1 LPCGLASLHTRSVY
15 GSGHFLWFFLCASKE
30 RTEQYQKV
38 KEEKNIFIKITC
50 MKKTTVILILFAA
63 ISSFTFITKF
73 SEDKPVPIPP
83 SKQRTNG
90 DAKEGYSYLVTGDY
104 VKGGLPLNIFLLG
117 TFGQKTYLQR
127 DGLNKNIGFAYT
139 AIKSDNGETLVAP
152 NCLQCHAQIF
162 EDQLII
168 GLGNSLSDF
177 TKGQKLNTANIDIL
191 EKLLKANAPKQ
202 YEASAP
208 FINITKTIAPY
219 LFAEVKGVN
228 IADKLAAILVAHRDP
243 MNFKWSD
250 SALMPIPNELIPTDT
265 PPWWLLKKKNAMFY
279 NGFGRGDFGRF
290 LMASNLLTV
299 RDTSESRS
307 VDEHMPDVLAY
318 IYSLQ
323 APKYPKT
330 IDQSLAG
337 KGKTIFER
345 NCSDCHGTYG
355 ANSTYPNLLIP
366 ESIIKTD
373 SFLYKSNYSNPQF
386 VNWFNKSWFTKGDHP
401 AELVP
406 FNGYIAPPLD
416 GIWITAPYLHNGSV
430 PTLEALLNSKLRPQ
444 FWSRDFEHPQ
454 YDYDNPGWKYKAEEK
469 PLNTST
475 YNTNLPGYGNY
486 GHYFGDDL
494 TNEERKAVIEYLKT
508 L

>member
-1 LPCGLASLHTRSVY
+1 
-15 GSGHFLWFFLCASKE
+15 
-30 RTEQYQKV
+30 
-38 KEEKNIFIKITC
+38 
-50 MKKTTVILILFAA
+50 MKKTAVILILFVV
-63 ISSFTFITKF
+63 ISSFTFLTKF

-90 DAKEGYSYLVTGDY
+90 DAKEGYNYLVTGDY

-127 DGLNKNIGFAYT
+127 DGVNKNIGYAYT
-139 AIKSDNGETLVAP
+139 AVKASNGEMLVAP
-152 NCLQCHAQIF
+152 NCLQCHAQVF

-168 GLGNSLSDF
+168 GLGNSLADF
-177 TKGQKLNTANIDIL
+177 TKGQKLNTANIDML

-219 LFAEVKGVN
+219 LFAGVKGVN
-228 IADKLAAILVAHRDP
+228 VADRLAAILVAHRDP
-243 MNFKWSD
+243 MNFRWSD
-250 SALMPIPNELIPTDT
+250 SALMSIPKELIPTDT

-299 RDTSESRS
+299 KDTSESRS

-323 APKYPKT
+323 PPKYPKA
-330 IDQSLAG
+330 IDQTLAV
-337 KGKTIFER
+337 KGKILFEK

-355 ANSTYPNLLIP
+355 ANGTYPNLLIP

-373 SFLYKSNYSNPQF
+373 SLLYKSNYSNPQF
-386 VNWFNKSWFTKGDHP
+386 VNWFNKSWFTTGDHP
-401 AELVP
+401 AQLVP

-444 FWSRDFEHPQ
+444 YWSRDFDNPQ
-454 YDYDNPGWKYKAEEK
+454 YDYETAGWKFKVEEQ

-475 YNTNLPGYGNY
+475 YNTRLPGYGNY

-494 TNEERKAVIEYLKT
+494 NDEERKAVIEYLKT

>member
-1 LPCGLASLHTRSVY
+1 
-15 GSGHFLWFFLCASKE
+15 
-30 RTEQYQKV
+30 
-38 KEEKNIFIKITC
+38 
-50 MKKTTVILILFAA
+50 MKKTTVLLVVIAVT
-63 ISSFTFITKF
+63 SSLAFITKF
-73 SEDKPVPIPP
+73 SDEKPVPIPP

-90 DAKEGYSYLVTGDY
+90 NPRQGYNYLVTGDY
-104 VKGGLPLNIFLLG
+104 VKGGVPLNVFLLG

-127 DGLNKNIGFAYT
+127 EGQNKNIGYAFT
-139 AIKSDNGETLVAP
+139 AVTANNGEVLVAP
-152 NCLQCHAQIF
+152 NCLQCHAQVF

-168 GLGNSLSDF
+168 GLGNSLADF
-177 TKGQKLNTANIDIL
+177 TKGQKFNAANIEIL

-208 FINITKTIAPY
+208 FITVSKTIAPY
-219 LFAEVKGVN
+219 LYADTKGVN
-228 IADKLAAILVAHRDP
+228 IADRLAAILVAHRDP
-243 MNFKWSD
+243 LNFKWNNEAQLS
-250 SALMPIPNELIPTDT
+250 IPNDIIPSDT

-299 RDTSESRS
+299 NDTSESRG

-323 APKYPKT
+323 APKYPKAINET
-330 IDQSLAG
+330 LAA
-337 KGKTIFER
+337 KGRIIFEQ

-355 ANSTYPNLLIP
+355 AASSYPNLLIP
-366 ESIIKTD
+366 ESIVKTD
-373 SFLYKSNYSNPQF
+373 SLLYKNNYSNSQF
-386 VNWFNKSWFTKGDHP
+386 VNWFNNSWFTTGDHP
-401 AELVP
+401 AQLVP

-444 FWSRDFEHPQ
+444 YWSRDFDHPQ
-454 YDYDNPGWKYKAEEK
+454 YDYDNPGWKYKVESK
-469 PLNTST
+469 PANTSV
-475 YNTNLPGYGNY
+475 YNTSLPGYGNY
-486 GHYFGDDL
+486 GHYFGDAL
-494 TNEERKAVIEYLKT
+494 SNEERKAVIEYLKT